1 MSRLPED
8 FHQDRALRDAARG
21 VLVADL
27 EHAKATLS
35 GKAIAGR
42 VASRV
47 GDGAKDVAEIAKVH
61 AADNQGLL
69 AGLLAIVA
77 LFLARGPIMEILG
90 LAEFPDD
97 DAQNKADTEPDDE
110 ASLDGDTNQR
120 EDGTEETNS
129 AEFAM
134 PGSAPPT
141 DTPPEISEKES
152 LKTGETA

>member
-42 VASRV
+42 VAGRV

-69 AGLLAIVA
+69 AGLMAIIA

-97 DAQNKADTEPDDE
+97 DAQNKADTEP
-110 ASLDGDTNQR
+110 
-120 EDGTEETNS
+120 
-129 AEFAM
+129 
-134 PGSAPPT
+134 
-141 DTPPEISEKES
+141 
-152 LKTGETA
+152 